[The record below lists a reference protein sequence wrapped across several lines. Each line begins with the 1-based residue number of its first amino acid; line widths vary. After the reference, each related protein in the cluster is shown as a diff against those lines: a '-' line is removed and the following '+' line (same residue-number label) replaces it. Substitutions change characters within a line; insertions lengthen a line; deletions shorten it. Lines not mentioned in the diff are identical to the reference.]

1 MNAAMRENYTHAT
14 DFLMWQGQGQNI
26 NVPYQMEAPLNKSFQ

>member
-1 MNAAMRENYTHAT
+1 MNAAMGEHYTHGI

-26 NVPYQMEAPLNKSFQ
+26 NVPYLG